1 MYEIEETFE
10 KLMRWAT
17 NLSEFLATDKSN
29 DWSEELRLKG
39 SGAVDGVLASFRG
52 S

>member
-29 DWSEELRLKG
+29 DWTEELRELEEILEI
-39 SGAVDGVLASFRG
+39 DI
-52 S
+52 